1 MLRIFISGYGVTLSC
16 RVVYTAQPTP
26 QSPRNEIISAMGC
39 RVLSWVDQSV
49 MGVGRAT
56 DTIDNVQFV
65 HTRLSCLYGAIV
77 CIFHVHDTQ
86 AQGAPTLALLYSCI
100 QLYLSPE
107 TQAGWQGVE
116 CRVHV
121 GRQYGHCIHS
131 TSHCFADS
139 YFQHSATISRPSSI
153 LRETNLDSDIHQPTH
168 GDHSVPSGYSSSE
181 LSDT

>member
-1 MLRIFISGYGVTLSC
+1 MQWGVACWAGWTRPWWGWAEQQILSTTFSSSIQDWAVC
-16 RVVYTAQPTP
+16 KVQLSLFSMCTTP
-26 QSPRNEIISAMGC
+26 R
-39 RVLSWVDQSV
+39 
-49 MGVGRAT
+49 
-56 DTIDNVQFV
+56 
-65 HTRLSCLYGAIV
+65 
-77 CIFHVHDTQ
+77 TQ
-86 AQGAPTLALLYSCI
+86 RAPTLALLYSCI

-181 LSDT
+181 LSDTWHLRVDSSAVTIVYFISYDLLPIWSKLLFS